1 MSLTKTMTLQI
12 LESENVFQVQIPV
25 TCDGKHQ

>member
-12 LESENVFQVQIPV
+12 LESENVFQVQTPL
-25 TCDGKHQ
+25 TCDVEHQ